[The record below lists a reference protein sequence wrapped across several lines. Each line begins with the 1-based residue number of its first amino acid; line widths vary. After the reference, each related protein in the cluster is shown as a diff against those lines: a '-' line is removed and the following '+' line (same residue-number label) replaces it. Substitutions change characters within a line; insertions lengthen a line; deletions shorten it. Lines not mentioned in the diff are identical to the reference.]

1 MLILKLF
8 IFYIQK
14 SYFVSYFGLGQLINS
29 KKMEWIVAFDHSEYP
44 SSLLKEYL
52 CNGARFGA
60 FSSLTRSVLW
70 PKKNGGGI

>member
-1 MLILKLF
+1 
-8 IFYIQK
+8 
-14 SYFVSYFGLGQLINS
+14 
-29 KKMEWIVAFDHSEYP
+29 MEWIVAFDHSEYP